1 MNHLLTVLHDD
12 QGLVMVSDVHVV
24 GIRHVLGDADVF
36 IVIFKLFLGGVRGKI
51 DVGYLVDA
59 LISPISDN
67 TSSLD
72 LILNELF
79 EVIVIFRLSSERVN
93 LV

>member
-36 IVIFKLFLGGVRGKI
+36 IIVLEFLFRWIRCKI
-51 DVGYLVDA
+51 DIGDLVNA
-59 LISPISDN
+59 LIAPISDN
-67 TSSLD
+67 TRSFD
-72 LILNELF
+72 LFLNEFF

>member
-24 GIRHVLGDADVF
+24 GIRHVLGDAYVF
-36 IVIFKLFLGGVRGKI
+36 IVVLEFLFRWIRCKI
-51 DVGYLVDA
+51 DIGDLVDA

-67 TSSLD
+67 TRSFD
-72 LILNELF
+72 LLLNELF

>member
-36 IVIFKLFLGGVRGKI
+36 IIVLEFLFRWIRCKI
-51 DVGYLVDA
+51 DIGDLVDA

-67 TSSLD
+67 TRSFD
-72 LILNELF
+72 LLLNELF

>member
-36 IVIFKLFLGGVRGKI
+36 IVVLEFLFRWIRCKI
-51 DVGYLVDA
+51 DIGDLVDA

-67 TSSLD
+67 TRSFD
-72 LILNELF
+72 LLLNELF